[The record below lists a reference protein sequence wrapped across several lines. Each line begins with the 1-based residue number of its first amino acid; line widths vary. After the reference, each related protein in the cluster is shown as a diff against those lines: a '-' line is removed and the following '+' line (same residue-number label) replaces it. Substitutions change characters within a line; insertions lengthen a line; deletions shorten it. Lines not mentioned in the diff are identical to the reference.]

1 MPAFARTH
9 LTPSV
14 PPALPLRIG
23 AERWNWRALYNAAGM
38 LERRV
43 IRDLEGQVSASHV
56 YTRPADLAAYAYDA
70 WGASGE
76 RHLPDAVVFPAST
89 EEVAGV
95 VRVCAVHRVPIVPRG
110 AGTGY
115 AAGASPSRGGV
126 ILSLAR
132 LNRVLGVESEA
143 MRLHA
148 QAGAIT
154 GAIHA
159 QAAASGLY
167 YPPDPGSSSTCTIGG
182 NVACNAAGPHTLRY
196 GVTAD
201 FVAGLTAVLSDGRV
215 VRLGEGGDASASGLL
230 SLLVGSEGT
239 LAVITEVLLRLVPAP
254 KARATLAATF
264 TGMERA
270 AAAVAEIS
278 ESGIVPAALEFLD
291 AAALD
296 AVRRAGGGDV
306 GGDAEALLI
315 VELEGDVVAVA
326 GDTETACT
334 AITRSGASQLQRATE
349 PGQAQRLWAARKAV
363 SAAVAK
369 VQIGKVNEDVVVP
382 RDRVAEL
389 VAHTR
394 ELGVKHELQVVNFG
408 HLGDGNVH
416 ATFLIDPRVAGERA
430 RADAA
435 AGELFETV
443 LRMGGSL
450 SGEHGVGAAKLDYV
464 ERQLGPGTVELMR
477 RIKSALDPHN
487 VLNPGKKIPP
497 APAQSSSSTASN
509 EAA

>member
-1 MPAFARTH
+1 
-9 LTPSV
+9 
-14 PPALPLRIG
+14 
-23 AERWNWRALYNAAGM
+23 M
-38 LERRV
+38 LDRRV
-43 IRDLEGQVSASHV
+43 IRDLEGQVAASHV

-89 EEVAGV
+89 EEVAGLV
-95 VRVCAVHRVPIVPRG
+95 SVCAVHRVPIVPRG

-154 GAIHA
+154 AGIHA
-159 QAAASGLY
+159 AAAASGLY
-167 YPPDPGSSSTCTIGG
+167 YPPDPGSSTTCTIGG

-201 FVAGLTAVLSDGRV
+201 FVAGATAVLSDGRV
-215 VRLGEGGDASASGLL
+215 VRLGEGGDTSASGLL

-239 LAVITEVLLRLVPAP
+239 LGVITEVLLRLIPAP
-254 KARATLAATF
+254 RARATLAATF
-264 TGMERA
+264 AGMDRA

-278 ESGIVPAALEFLD
+278 DAGIVPAAMEFLD

-296 AVRRAGGGDV
+296 AVRRAGGGNV
-306 GGDAEALLI
+306 GGDAAALLI
-315 VELEGDVVAVA
+315 VELEGDPATVG
-326 GDTETACT
+326 GDTDAVGG
-334 AITRSGASQLQRATE
+334 AITRAGASHLQRATE
-349 PGQAQRLWAARKAV
+349 PGQAERLWAARKAV

-389 VAHTR
+389 VSRTN
-394 ELGVKHELQVVNFG
+394 ELGAKHELRVVNFG

-416 ATFLIDPRVAGERA
+416 ATFLIDPRVEGQRA

-443 LRMGGSL
+443 LAMGGSL
-450 SGEHGVGAAKLDYV
+450 SGEHGVGAAKLAYV

-477 RIKSALDPHN
+477 RIKSALDPHG
-487 VLNPGKKIPP
+487 VLNPGKKVPP
-497 APAQSSSSTASN
+497 RQPSASSTASN

>member
-1 MPAFARTH
+1 
-9 LTPSV
+9 
-14 PPALPLRIG
+14 
-23 AERWNWRALYNAAGM
+23 M
-38 LERRV
+38 LDRRV
-43 IRDLEGQVSASHV
+43 IRDLEGQVATSHV

-95 VRVCAVHRVPIVPRG
+95 VSVCAVHRVPIVPRG

-143 MRLHA
+143 LRLQA

-154 GAIHA
+154 AGIHA
-159 QAAASGLY
+159 AAAASGLY
-167 YPPDPGSSSTCTIGG
+167 YPPDPGSSTTCTIGG

-201 FVAGLTAVLSDGRV
+201 FVAGVTAVLSDGRV
-215 VRLGEGGDASASGLL
+215 VRLGEGGDTSATGLL

-239 LAVITEVLLRLVPAP
+239 LGVVTEVLLRLIPAP
-254 KARATLAATF
+254 RARATLAATF
-264 TGMERA
+264 TGMDRA

-278 ESGIVPAALEFLD
+278 EAGIVPAALEFLD

-296 AVRRAGGGDV
+296 AVRRAGGGNV
-306 GGDAEALLI
+306 GGDAAALLI
-315 VELEGDVVAVA
+315 VELEGDPAAVG
-326 GDTETACT
+326 GDTDAVSG
-334 AITRSGASQLQRATE
+334 AITRAGASQLQRAAE
-349 PGQAQRLWAARKAV
+349 PGQAERLWAARKAV

-389 VAHTR
+389 VTRSR
-394 ELGVKHELQVVNFG
+394 ELGAKHELQVVNFG

-416 ATFLIDPRVAGERA
+416 ATFLIDPRVDGQRA

-435 AGELFETV
+435 AGELFDIV
-443 LRMGGSL
+443 LAMGGSL
-450 SGEHGVGAAKLDYV
+450 SGEHGVGAAKLEYV

-477 RIKSALDPHN
+477 RIKSALDPHD
-487 VLNPGKKIPP
+487 VLNPGKKVPP
-497 APAQSSSSTASN
+497 RQPSASSTASN

>member
-1 MPAFARTH
+1 
-9 LTPSV
+9 
-14 PPALPLRIG
+14 
-23 AERWNWRALYNAAGM
+23 M

-56 YTRPADLAAYAYDA
+56 YTRPADLAAYAYDS

-95 VRVCAVHRVPIVPRG
+95 VRVCAVHGVPIVPRG

-115 AAGASPSRGGV
+115 AAGASPTRGGV
-126 ILSLAR
+126 VLSLAR

-154 GAIHA
+154 AGIHA
-159 QAAASGLY
+159 QAIASGLY

-201 FVAGLTAVLSDGRV
+201 FVAGITAVLSDGRIV
-215 VRLGEGGDASASGLL
+215 HLGEGGDATGSGLL

-239 LAVITEVLLRLVPAP
+239 LGVITEVLLRLVPAP

-264 TGMERA
+264 TGMDRA

-278 ESGIVPAALEFLD
+278 EAGIVPAALEFLD
-291 AAALD
+291 AAALA

-315 VELEGDVVAVA
+315 VELEGDVAAVG
-326 GDTETACT
+326 GDTEAACT

-349 PGQAQRLWAARKAV
+349 PGQAQKLWAARKAV

-389 VAHTR
+389 IAHTR

-443 LRMGGSL
+443 LQMGGSL
-450 SGEHGVGAAKLDYV
+450 SGEHGVGAAKLEYV
-464 ERQLGPGTVELMR
+464 QRQLGPGTVELMR
-477 RIKSALDPHN
+477 RIKSALDPHD
-487 VLNPGKKIPP
+487 VLNPGKKIP
-497 APAQSSSSTASN
+497 PAQSSSSTASN

>member
-1 MPAFARTH
+1 
-9 LTPSV
+9 
-14 PPALPLRIG
+14 
-23 AERWNWRALYNAAGM
+23 M
-38 LERRV
+38 LDRRV
-43 IRDLEGQVSASHV
+43 IRDLEGQVAPSHV

-89 EEVAGV
+89 EEAAGV
-95 VRVCAVHRVPIVPRG
+95 VSVCAVHRIPIVPRG

-115 AAGASPSRGGV
+115 AAGASPSRGASSSASPG
-126 ILSLAR
+126 STGSSASNPR
-132 LNRVLGVESEA
+132 RCASTPRRVPSPPGFTRRPRRPA
-143 MRLHA
+143 C
-148 QAGAIT
+148 T
-154 GAIHA
+154 T
-159 QAAASGLY
+159 
-167 YPPDPGSSSTCTIGG
+167 PPDPGSSTTCTIGG

-201 FVAGLTAVLSDGRV
+201 FVAGITAVLSDGRI
-215 VRLGEGGDASASGLL
+215 VRLGEGGDTSASGLL
-230 SLLVGSEGT
+230 SLMVGSEGT
-239 LAVITEVLLRLVPAP
+239 LGVITEVLLRLTPAP
-254 KARATLAATF
+254 RTRSTLAATF

-278 ESGIVPAALEFLD
+278 EAGIVPAALEFLD
-291 AAALD
+291 AGALD
-296 AVRRAGGGDV
+296 AVRKAGGGNV
-306 GGDAEALLI
+306 GGDSAALLI
-315 VELEGDVVAVA
+315 VELEGDPATVGA
-326 GDTETACT
+326 DTEAACT

-394 ELGVKHELQVVNFG
+394 DLGIKHELPVVNFG

-416 ATFLIDPRVAGERA
+416 ATFLIDPRIAGERA

-443 LRMGGSL
+443 LGMGGSL
-450 SGEHGVGAAKLDYV
+450 SGEHGVGAAKLEYV
-464 ERQLGPGTVELMR
+464 ERQLGPGTVGVDAPV
-477 RIKSALDPHN
+477 KTALDPHD
-487 VLNPGKKIPP
+487 VLNPGKKIPGR
-497 APAQSSSSTASN
+497 QSSASSTASN

>member
-1 MPAFARTH
+1 
-9 LTPSV
+9 
-14 PPALPLRIG
+14 
-23 AERWNWRALYNAAGM
+23 M

-56 YTRPADLAAYAYDA
+56 YTRPADLAAYAYDS

-95 VRVCAVHRVPIVPRG
+95 VSVCAVHRIPIVPRG

-126 ILSLAR
+126 VLSLAR

-154 GAIHA
+154 AGIHA

-201 FVAGLTAVLSDGRV
+201 FVAGITAVLSDGRI
-215 VRLGEGGDASASGLL
+215 VRLGEGGDASGSGLL

-239 LAVITEVLLRLVPAP
+239 LGIITEVLLRLVPAP

-264 TGMERA
+264 TGMDRA
-270 AAAVAEIS
+270 AAAVAGIS
-278 ESGIVPAALEFLD
+278 EAGIVPAALEFLD
-291 AAALD
+291 AAALA

-315 VELEGDVVAVA
+315 IELEGDIAAVG
-326 GDTETACT
+326 GDTEAVCT
-334 AITRSGASQLQRATE
+334 AITRAGASQLQRATE
-349 PGQAQRLWAARKAV
+349 PGQAQKLWAARKAV

-443 LRMGGSL
+443 LHMGGSL
-450 SGEHGVGAAKLDYV
+450 SGEHGVGAAKLEYV

-477 RIKSALDPHN
+477 RIKSALDPHD
-487 VLNPGKKIPP
+487 VLNPGKKIP
-497 APAQSSSSTASN
+497 PAQSSSSTASN

>member
-1 MPAFARTH
+1 
-9 LTPSV
+9 
-14 PPALPLRIG
+14 
-23 AERWNWRALYNAAGM
+23 M
-38 LERRV
+38 LDRRV
-43 IRDLEGQVSASHV
+43 IRLLEGQVAASHV

-70 WGASGE
+70 WGATGE

-95 VRVCAVHRVPIVPRG
+95 VSVCAVSGVPIVPRG

-115 AAGASPSRGGV
+115 AAGASPSHGGV

-154 GAIHA
+154 AGIHA
-159 QAAASGLY
+159 HAAASGLFF
-167 YPPDPGSSSTCTIGG
+167 PPDPGSSTTCTIGG

-201 FVAGLTAVLSDGRV
+201 FVAGLTAVLSDGSV
-215 VRLGEGGDASASGLL
+215 VRVGEGGDTSASGLL

-239 LAVITEVLLRLVPAP
+239 LGVITEVLLRLIPAP
-254 KARATLAATF
+254 RARATLAATF
-264 TGMERA
+264 TGMDRA
-270 AAAVAEIS
+270 AAAVAGIS
-278 ESGIVPAALEFLD
+278 DAGIVPSALEFLD

-296 AVRRAGGGDV
+296 AVRRAGGGNV
-306 GGDAEALLI
+306 GGDAAALLI
-315 VELEGDVVAVA
+315 VELEGDIAAVG
-326 GDTETACT
+326 GDTDAVSG
-334 AITRSGASQLQRATE
+334 AITRAGASQLQRATE
-349 PGQAQRLWAARKAV
+349 PGQAERLWAARKAV

-389 VAHTR
+389 IARTR
-394 ELGVKHELQVVNFG
+394 ELGTKFELQVVNFG

-416 ATFLIDPRVAGERA
+416 ATFLIDPRLEGQRA

-443 LRMGGSL
+443 LSMGGSL
-450 SGEHGVGAAKLDYV
+450 SGEHGVGAAKLEYV
-464 ERQLGPGTVELMR
+464 ERQLGAGTVELMR
-477 RIKSALDPHN
+477 RIKAALDPHD

-497 APAQSSSSTASN
+497 RQSSASSTASN

>member
-1 MPAFARTH
+1 
-9 LTPSV
+9 
-14 PPALPLRIG
+14 
-23 AERWNWRALYNAAGM
+23 M
-38 LERRV
+38 LDRRV
-43 IRDLEGQVSASHV
+43 IRDLEGQVSPSHV

-76 RHLPDAVVFPAST
+76 RHLPDAVVFPGST
-89 EEVAGV
+89 EEVAGIV
-95 VRVCAVHRVPIVPRG
+95 SVCAVHRVPIVPRG

-115 AAGASPSRGGV
+115 AAGASPSHGGV

-132 LNRVLGVESEA
+132 LNRILGLESESL
-143 MRLHA
+143 RIHA

-154 GAIHA
+154 AGIHR
-159 QAAASGLY
+159 QAAAAGLY
-167 YPPDPGSSSTCTIGG
+167 YPPDPGSSATCTIGG

-201 FVAGLTAVLSDGRV
+201 FVAGITAVLADGRI
-215 VRLGEGGDASASGLL
+215 VRLGEGGDTSASGLL

-239 LAVITEVLLRLVPAP
+239 LGVITEVLLRLIPAP
-254 KARATLAATF
+254 KTRSTLAATF

-278 ESGIVPAALEFLD
+278 EAGIVPAALEFLD
-291 AAALD
+291 AGALD
-296 AVRRAGGGDV
+296 AVRRAGGGNI
-306 GGDAEALLI
+306 GGDSAALLI
-315 VELEGDVVAVA
+315 VELEGDSGTVGA
-326 GDTETACT
+326 DTEAACT
-334 AITRSGASQLQRATE
+334 AVTRAGASQLQRATE

-394 ELGVKHELQVVNFG
+394 ELGTKYELPVVNFG

-416 ATFLIDPRVAGERA
+416 ATFLIDPRIEGERT

-443 LRMGGSL
+443 LAMGGSL
-450 SGEHGVGAAKLDYV
+450 SGEHGVGAAKLEYV
-464 ERQLGPGTVELMR
+464 ERQLGPGTVALMR
-477 RIKSALDPHN
+477 RIKTALDPHD
-487 VLNPGKKIPP
+487 VLNPGKKVPKP
-497 APAQSSSSTASN
+497 QTSALSAASN

>member
-1 MPAFARTH
+1 
-9 LTPSV
+9 
-14 PPALPLRIG
+14 
-23 AERWNWRALYNAAGM
+23 M
-38 LERRV
+38 LDRRV
-43 IRDLEGQVSASHV
+43 IRDLEGQVAPSHV

-89 EEVAGV
+89 EEAAGV
-95 VRVCAVHRVPIVPRG
+95 VSVCAVHRVPIVPRG

-115 AAGASPSRGGV
+115 AAGASPSKGGV

-132 LNRVLGVESEA
+132 LNRILGLETEA
-143 MRLHA
+143 LRIHA

-154 GAIHA
+154 GKIHA
-159 QAAASGLY
+159 HAAAAGLY

-201 FVAGLTAVLSDGRV
+201 FVAGITAVLSDGQI
-215 VRLGEGGDASASGLL
+215 VRLGEGGDTAASGLL

-239 LAVITEVLLRLVPAP
+239 LGVITEVLLRLIPAP
-254 KARATLAATF
+254 RIRSTLAATF

-278 ESGIVPAALEFLD
+278 AAGIVPAALEFLD
-291 AAALD
+291 AGALA
-296 AVRRAGGGDV
+296 AVRKAGGGDI
-306 GGDAEALLI
+306 GGDSAALLI
-315 VELEGDVVAVA
+315 VELEGDPATVGADSEAV
-326 GDTETACT
+326 CT
-334 AITRSGASQLQRATE
+334 AITRAGASQLQRATE

-363 SAAVAK
+363 SAAVAT

-389 VAHTR
+389 VAHTV
-394 ELGVKHELQVVNFG
+394 ELGTKHQLPVVNFG

-416 ATFLIDPRVAGERA
+416 ATFLLDPRIDGERA
-430 RADAA
+430 RADTA

-443 LRMGGSL
+443 LNMGGSL
-450 SGEHGVGAAKLDYV
+450 SGEHGVGAAKLEYV

-477 RIKSALDPHN
+477 RIKTALDPHD
-487 VLNPGKKIPP
+487 VLNPGKKIP
-497 APAQSSSSTASN
+497 ARQSSASSAASN

>member
-1 MPAFARTH
+1 
-9 LTPSV
+9 
-14 PPALPLRIG
+14 
-23 AERWNWRALYNAAGM
+23 M
-38 LERRV
+38 LDRRV
-43 IRDLEGQVSASHV
+43 IRDLEGQVAASHV

-95 VRVCAVHRVPIVPRG
+95 VSVCAVHRVPIVPRG

-143 MRLHA
+143 MRVHA

-154 GAIHA
+154 AGIHA
-159 QAAASGLY
+159 AAAASGLY
-167 YPPDPGSSSTCTIGG
+167 YPPDPGSSTTCTIGG
-182 NVACNAAGPHTLRY
+182 NVACNAAGPHALRY

-201 FVAGLTAVLSDGRV
+201 FVTGVTAVLSDGRV
-215 VRLGEGGDASASGLL
+215 VRLGEGGDASGSGLL
-230 SLLVGSEGT
+230 SLLIGCEGT
-239 LAVITEVLLRLVPAP
+239 LGVITEVLLRLIPAP
-254 KARATLAATF
+254 RTRATLAATF
-264 TGMERA
+264 TGMDRA

-278 ESGIVPAALEFLD
+278 DAGIVPAAMEFLD

-296 AVRRAGGGDV
+296 AVRRAGGGNV
-306 GGDAEALLI
+306 GGDAAALLI
-315 VELEGDVVAVA
+315 VELEGDLATVG
-326 GDTETACT
+326 GDTDAVSG
-334 AITRSGASQLQRATE
+334 AITRAGASQLQRATE
-349 PGQAQRLWAARKAV
+349 PGQAERLWAARKAV

-389 VAHTR
+389 ILRSR
-394 ELGVKHELQVVNFG
+394 EIGAKHELQVVNFG

-416 ATFLIDPRVAGERA
+416 ATFLIDPRVEGQRA

-435 AGELFETV
+435 AGELFEIV
-443 LRMGGSL
+443 LSMGGSL
-450 SGEHGVGAAKLDYV
+450 SGEHGVGAAKLEYV
-464 ERQLGPGTVELMR
+464 ERQLGPGTVALMR
-477 RIKSALDPHN
+477 RIKSALDPQG
-487 VLNPGKKIPP
+487 VLNPGKKVP
-497 APAQSSSSTASN
+497 ARQSSSSSTASN

>member
-1 MPAFARTH
+1 
-9 LTPSV
+9 
-14 PPALPLRIG
+14 
-23 AERWNWRALYNAAGM
+23 M
-38 LERRV
+38 LDRRV
-43 IRDLEGQVSASHV
+43 IRDLEGQVSPSHV

-76 RHLPDAVVFPAST
+76 RHLPDAVVFPGST
-89 EEVAGV
+89 EEVAGIV
-95 VRVCAVHRVPIVPRG
+95 SVCAVHRVPIVPRG

-115 AAGASPSRGGV
+115 AAGASPSHGGV

-132 LNRVLGVESEA
+132 LNRILGLESEA
-143 MRLHA
+143 LRIHA

-154 GAIHA
+154 AGIHR
-159 QAAASGLY
+159 QAAAAGLY

-201 FVAGLTAVLSDGRV
+201 FVAGITAVLSDGRI
-215 VRLGEGGDASASGLL
+215 VRLGEGGDTSASGLL

-239 LAVITEVLLRLVPAP
+239 LGVITEVLLRLIPAP
-254 KARATLAATF
+254 KTRSTLAATF

-278 ESGIVPAALEFLD
+278 DAGIVPAALEFLD
-291 AAALD
+291 AGALD
-296 AVRRAGGGDV
+296 AVRRAGGGNI
-306 GGDAEALLI
+306 GGDSAALLI
-315 VELEGDVVAVA
+315 VELEGDSGTVGA
-326 GDTETACT
+326 DTEAACT
-334 AITRSGASQLQRATE
+334 AVTRAGASQLQRATE

-394 ELGVKHELQVVNFG
+394 ELGTKHDLPVVNFG

-416 ATFLIDPRVAGERA
+416 ATFLIDPRIEGERT

-443 LRMGGSL
+443 LAMGGSL

-464 ERQLGPGTVELMR
+464 ERQLGPGTVALMR
-477 RIKSALDPHN
+477 RIKTALDPHD
-487 VLNPGKKIPP
+487 VLNPGKKVPP
-497 APAQSSSSTASN
+497 RQTSASSAATN

>member
-1 MPAFARTH
+1 
-9 LTPSV
+9 
-14 PPALPLRIG
+14 
-23 AERWNWRALYNAAGM
+23 M
-38 LERRV
+38 LDRRV
-43 IRDLEGQVSASHV
+43 IRDLEGQVAPSNV

-89 EEVAGV
+89 EEAAGV
-95 VRVCAVHRVPIVPRG
+95 VSVCAVHRVPIVPRG

-132 LNRVLGVESEA
+132 LNRILGLESEA
-143 MRLHA
+143 LRIHA

-154 GAIHA
+154 ARIQA
-159 QAAASGLY
+159 QATGAGLY
-167 YPPDPGSSSTCTIGG
+167 YPPDPGSSTTCTIGG

-201 FVAGLTAVLSDGRV
+201 FVAGITAVLSDGRI
-215 VRLGEGGDASASGLL
+215 VRLGEGGDTSASGLL
-230 SLLVGSEGT
+230 ALMVGSEGT
-239 LAVITEVLLRLVPAP
+239 LGVITEVLLRLIPAP
-254 KARATLAATF
+254 RSRSTLAATF

-278 ESGIVPAALEFLD
+278 EAGIVPAALEFLD
-291 AAALD
+291 AGALD
-296 AVRRAGGGDV
+296 AVRKAGGGNI
-306 GGDAEALLI
+306 GGDSAALLI
-315 VELEGDVVAVA
+315 VELEGDPTTVGA
-326 GDTETACT
+326 DTEAACT

-394 ELGVKHELQVVNFG
+394 DLGVKHELPVVNFG

-416 ATFLIDPRVAGERA
+416 ATFLIDPRVDGERA

-443 LRMGGSL
+443 LGMGGSL
-450 SGEHGVGAAKLDYV
+450 SGEHGVGAAKLDFV

-477 RIKSALDPHN
+477 RIKVALDPHG
-487 VLNPGKKIPP
+487 VLNPGKKIPERH
-497 APAQSSSSTASN
+497 SVGSSTASN

>member
-1 MPAFARTH
+1 
-9 LTPSV
+9 V
-14 PPALPLRIG
+14 PEPEHR
-23 AERWNWRALYNAAGM
+23 NWRALYNAAGM

-56 YTRPADLAAYAYDA
+56 YARPADLAAYAYDS

-95 VRVCAVHRVPIVPRG
+95 VSVCAVHRVPIVPRG

-115 AAGASPSRGGV
+115 AAGASPSHGGV

-154 GAIHA
+154 AGIHA
-159 QAAASGLY
+159 HATASGLY

-201 FVAGLTAVLSDGRV
+201 FVSGITAVLSDGRI
-215 VRLGEGGDASASGLL
+215 VRLGEGGESSASGLL

-239 LAVITEVLLRLVPAP
+239 LGVITEVLLRLVPAP

-278 ESGIVPAALEFLD
+278 EAGIVPAALEFLD
-291 AAALD
+291 AAALA

-315 VELEGDVVAVA
+315 VELEGDVAAVG
-326 GDTETACT
+326 GDTEAACT
-334 AITRSGASQLQRATE
+334 AITRAGASQLQRATE
-349 PGQAQRLWAARKAV
+349 PGQAQKLWAARKAV

-443 LRMGGSL
+443 LQMGGSL
-450 SGEHGVGAAKLDYV
+450 SGEHGVGAAKLEYV

-477 RIKSALDPHN
+477 RIKSALDPRD

-497 APAQSSSSTASN
+497 AQPSSSTASN